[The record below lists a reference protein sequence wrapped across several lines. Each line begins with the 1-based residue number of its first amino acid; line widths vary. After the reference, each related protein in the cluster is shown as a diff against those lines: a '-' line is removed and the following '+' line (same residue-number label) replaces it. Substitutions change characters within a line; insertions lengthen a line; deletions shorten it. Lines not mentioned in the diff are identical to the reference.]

1 MITAGSAGPRAASC
15 GPGASPA
22 SSASNGVRRGLA
34 SSAPSRPAGS
44 VPTMYSEVTAAAS
57 AALAASSTKPP

>member
-22 SSASNGVRRGLA
+22 SSVSKG
-34 SSAPSRPAGS
+34 APVDWAALPGS
-44 VPTMYSEVTAAAS
+44 VTTTYSDVTAAAS
-57 AALAASSTKPP
+57 AALAASSRTPP